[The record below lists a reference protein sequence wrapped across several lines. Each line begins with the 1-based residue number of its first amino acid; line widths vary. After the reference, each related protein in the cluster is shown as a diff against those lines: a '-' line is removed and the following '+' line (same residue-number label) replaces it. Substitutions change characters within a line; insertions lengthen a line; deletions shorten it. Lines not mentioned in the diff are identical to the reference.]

1 MEAIEQGAP
10 PLAGEEAEA
19 AQALAEVIPTDL
31 LVTLAKAVVAG
42 L

>member
-10 PLAGEEAEA
+10 PPAGEEAEA
-19 AQALAEVIPTDL
+19 AQALAEVIPT